1 MMFRPFRR
9 PLTNPF
15 VLVFGGLM
23 LLAIGAG
30 LLFAQPTPV
39 AAREY
44 TVVYVAG
51 FDTIGVE
58 RVSVSDTALRA
69 DLRMRGQPRIRWSQR
84 LGEPAGVHTVQVDAW
99 RPGAADTA
107 APVQRL
113 LLRTRG
119 DSAYVFLAPT
129 AGAPLG
135 APLGAPQA
143 VLPARA
149 NAVWLV
155 NQSLVHGAW
164 VAQHSAAQRD
174 TAWVVLAA
182 GAQVLPAAVVT
193 RGDTIQLTLANL
205 TSEYVFRR
213 DGQLQSVAVPQQG
226 FRGHVVS
233 GNAAVGV
240 SAPVTAPPSYE
251 APDDA
256 PYIAEQVKVTTPM
269 GHTLAGTL
277 TRPREATGPV
287 PAVVTISGSGPQER
301 DVALPGI
308 EGYRLFRQIADT
320 LGRRGIAV
328 LRLDDRGVGQSGGTF
343 GTATSR
349 DFAEDV
355 KAAVAWLRT
364 RADIDGDRIGLV
376 GHSEGGLVAPLVA
389 ADDARLAG
397 IAVLAGPAF
406 TGGRIIAFQQRAAI
420 KQMFPSAFAS
430 ARDSMF
436 RVAQQQLDSTA
447 RSNPWMREFISY
459 DPLPTARR
467 VRVPVLVLHGEQD
480 LQVTVEQADTL
491 AAAFRA
497 GGNNDVTLRRLARTN
512 HLFQRDASG
521 VPSGYGTLPD
531 RQATAESL
539 GALAD
544 WLVSRLQPR

>member
-15 VLVFGGLM
+15 VLAFGGLM

-30 LLFAQPTPV
+30 LLFAQPTTP

-58 RVSVSDTALRA
+58 RVSVSDTALGA
-69 DLRMRGQPRIRWSQR
+69 DLRMRGQPRIRWTQR
-84 LGEPAGVHTVQVDAW
+84 LGEPAGVRTLHIDAW
-99 RPGAADTA
+99 GPGAAES
-107 APVQRL
+107 APPIQRL
-113 LLRTRG
+113 VLRTRG
-119 DSAYVFLAPT
+119 DSAYVFAASAP
-129 AGAPLG
+129 G

-149 NAVWLV
+149 NAAWLV

-164 VAQHSAAQRD
+164 FAQQASRQRD

-193 RGDTIQLTLANL
+193 AGDTVKLTLANV
-205 TSEYVFRR
+205 TSEYVFSS

-226 FRGHVVS
+226 FRGHVVT
-233 GNAAVGV
+233 GGAGAGV
-240 SAPVTAPPSYE
+240 SAPVTTPPSYD

-256 PYIAEQVKVTTPM
+256 PYLAEHVKVPTPM

-277 TRPREATGPV
+277 TRPRETNGLL

-320 LGRRGIAV
+320 LGRIGVAV
-328 LRLDDRGVGQSGGTF
+328 LRLDDRGVGESGGTF
-343 GTATSR
+343 ATATSR
-349 DFAEDV
+349 DFAKDV
-355 KAAVAWLRT
+355 AAAVAYLRT
-364 RADIDGDRIGLV
+364 RPDIDGDRIALV
-376 GHSEGGLVAPLVA
+376 GHSEGGIVAPLVA
-389 ADDARLAG
+389 AEDSRLAG
-397 IAVLAGPAF
+397 IALLAGPAF
-406 TGGRIIAFQQRAAI
+406 TGGRIIAYQQRSAI
-420 KQMFPSAFAS
+420 NQMYPSAFAS

-436 RVAQQQLDSTA
+436 RAAQRQLDSTA
-447 RSNPWMREFISY
+447 KGNPWMREFISY
-459 DPLPTARR
+459 DPVPTARR

-491 AAAFRA
+491 AAAFRG
-497 GGNNDVTLRRLARTN
+497 GGNSDVTLRRLSRTN

-521 VPSGYGTLPD
+521 LPSGYGTLPD
-531 RQATAESL
+531 RRATAESL
-539 GALAD
+539 GVLAD
-544 WLVSRLQPR
+544 WLVVKLQPR

>member
-15 VLVFGGLM
+15 VLSFGGLM

-30 LLFAQPTPV
+30 LLFAQPTPS

-58 RVSVSDTALRA
+58 RVSVSDTSLGA
-69 DLRMRGQPRIRWSQR
+69 DLRMRGQPRIRWMQR
-84 LGEPAGVHTVQVDAW
+84 LGEPAGVHTVHIDAW

-107 APVQRL
+107 APMQRL
-113 LLRTRG
+113 VLRTRG
-119 DSAYVFLAPT
+119 DSAYVFAAPT
-129 AGAPLG
+129 AGA
-135 APLGAPQA
+135 ALGAPQA

-149 NAVWLV
+149 NAAWLV

-164 VAQHSAAQRD
+164 VAQQASKRKD
-174 TAWVVLAA
+174 TSWVVMAA
-182 GAQVLPAAVVT
+182 GAQVLPAAMVT
-193 RGDTIQLTLANL
+193 KGDTLQLTIANL
-205 TSEYVFRR
+205 TSQYVFSR
-213 DGQLQSVAVPQQG
+213 DGQLQFVAVPQQG
-226 FRGHVVS
+226 LRGNVVTGS
-233 GNAAVGV
+233 AAIGV
-240 SAPVTAPPSYE
+240 SAPVTMPPSYD
-251 APDDA
+251 APADA
-256 PYIAEQVKVTTPM
+256 PYIAEHVKVTTPM

-277 TRPREATGPV
+277 TRPRETNGLL

-320 LGRRGIAV
+320 LGRIGIAV
-328 LRLDDRGVGQSGGTF
+328 LRLDDRGVGESGGTF
-343 GTATSR
+343 ATATSR
-349 DFAEDV
+349 DFAKDV
-355 KAAVAWLRT
+355 AAAVAFLRA
-364 RADIDGDRIGLV
+364 RPDIDGDRIALI

-389 ADDARLAG
+389 AEDARLAG
-397 IAVLAGPAF
+397 IALLAGPAY

-420 KQMFPSAFAS
+420 NQMYPSAFAS
-430 ARDSMF
+430 VRDSMF
-436 RVAQQQLDSTA
+436 RDAQKQLDSTS
-447 RSNPWMREFISY
+447 RSNPWMREFITY

-480 LQVTVEQADTL
+480 LQVTVEQADSL
-491 AAAFRA
+491 AAAFRG
-497 GGNNDVTLRRLARTN
+497 GGNSDVTLRRLPRTN

-521 VPSGYGTLPD
+521 VPSGYGSLPD

-544 WLVSRLQPR
+544 WLVAKLQPR